1 MTQPR
6 YDDFEDL
13 PPESWDDG
21 SESVTPDQL
30 KVVVV
35 DDDQLMRR
43 LLQRALTGLGFTQ
56 ISYAENGAQGL
67 EVAAR
72 EMPAI
77 IISDYHMPQ
86 MHGLEFVEAVRAREE
101 LDQAVIIMLSAA
113 DDPVVIEGARER
125 GADTFMVKPF
135 DRSDLKALI
144 DTLYHRFIY
153 ARIQWAD

>member
-1 MTQPR
+1 MTQLR
-6 YDDFEDL
+6 YDEPEDF
-13 PPESWDDG
+13 PPDSWDG

-56 ISYAENGAQGL
+56 ITYAENGAEGL
-67 EVAAR
+67 VAAER
-72 EMPAI
+72 VSPAI

-86 MHGLEFVEAVRAREE
+86 MHGLEFVEAVRAIEA

-113 DDPVVIEGARER
+113 DDPVVIEGARDR

-135 DRSDLKALI
+135 DRADLKQLI
-144 DTLYHRFIY
+144 DTLYHRFNA
-153 ARIQWAD
+153 ARIQWPE